1 MRKFQSYPIYV
12 NNPGRWEE
20 VRRRQRDE
28 FVDQGDYK
36 MMTWLDWTG
45 KDLYAT
51 LEDKT
56 PSPESREYENRVYK
70 LLMLIGSIRPGKLVL
85 DSMNPNL
92 KHWIVPFD
100 DLDKSTCDCSAF
112 TFPGVP
118 KGGGGVRVHFNPDWN
133 PSADPSKRYTG
144 DDILFHE
151 LVHAYKIG
159 TQGYDPSPPELHDG
173 TSIEEFMALQLQN
186 IYLSYRGGTFFYH
199 SYRDPRG
206 VSKVQAYESYVK
218 DTEVLGL
225 FRYFLNTE
233 PLVQQVATWTR
244 AADTFNPWRD
254 LPMLEQR
261 YRAANPG
268 KVLLP
273 FGDGALYRDL

>member
-1 MRKFQSYPIYV
+1 MRQFQSYPVFV
-12 NNPGRWEE
+12 NDPGRWEK
-20 VRRRQRDE
+20 VRQRQRDE
-28 FVDQGDYK
+28 FAEQGDEK
-36 MMTWLDWTG
+36 MTSWLDWTG

-70 LLMLIGSIRPGKLVL
+70 LLMLIGSIRPGRLVL
-85 DSMNPNL
+85 DSMSPKV

-100 DLDKSTCDCSAF
+100 SFDKKTCDCSAF
-112 TFPGVP
+112 TFPG
-118 KGGGGVRVHFNPDWN
+118 GGRDGVMVHFSPTWN
-133 PSADPSKRYTG
+133 PSANPSKRYTG

-159 TQGYDPSPPELHDG
+159 TVGYDPNPPELHDG
-173 TSIEEFMALQLQN
+173 TSIEEYMALQLQN

-199 SYRDPRG
+199 SYADPHG
-206 VSKVQAYESYVK
+206 MSKVQAYESYAK
-218 DTEVLGL
+218 DPEVLGL
-225 FRYFLNTE
+225 FRFLLNTD
-233 PLVQQVATWTR
+233 PLVKEVATWAR
-244 AADTFNPWRD
+244 PDSFNPWRD
-254 LPMLEQR
+254 LPGLEQR

-273 FGDGALYRDL
+273 FFDGALYRDR